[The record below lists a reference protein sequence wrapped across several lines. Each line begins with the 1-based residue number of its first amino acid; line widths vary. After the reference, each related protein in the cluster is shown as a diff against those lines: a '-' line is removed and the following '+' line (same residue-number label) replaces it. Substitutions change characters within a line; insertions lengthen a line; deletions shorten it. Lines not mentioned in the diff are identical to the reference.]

1 VLLLQAA
8 PNTHHSSDPL
18 RGQSP
23 LPGDLDDMDLELGPI
38 VLRNEPSFA
47 ALADFTADEETTFH
61 SFAGSLSAQLGS
73 PSSPTAGNSPLTTGN
88 THLTAGDMHLTAG
101 NSHLTAGDMH
111 LTAGDSHLTAG
122 NSHLTAGNSHLTAG
136 GAHLTAGGEQSR
148 GWGREGTF
156 QYASPPSPDMS
167 TLLAELL
174 SSEENP
180 FSTTRQ
186 QASDELVGLD
196 VLILQSDYDAN
207 WQIRTA
213 DVLCQ
218 VR

>member
-8 PNTHHSSDPL
+8 PNAHQTSNPL

-88 THLTAGDMHLTAG
+88 THLTAGG
-101 NSHLTAGDMH
+101 EQ
-111 LTAGDSHLTAG
+111 
-122 NSHLTAGNSHLTAG
+122 
-136 GAHLTAGGEQSR
+136 LTAGGEQSR

-180 FSTTRQ
+180 FTTTRQ
-186 QASDELVGLD
+186 QASDELVGLGVLIMWSEFDAIWQTKMGAFYVKSFWNSWSFYGTGGLD
-196 VLILQSDYDAN
+196 VLNLPFA
-207 WQIRTA
+207 R
-213 DVLCQ
+213 
-218 VR
+218 

>member
-1 VLLLQAA
+1 MLLLQAA
-8 PNTHHSSDPL
+8 PNAHQTSNPL

-88 THLTAGDMHLTAG
+88 THLTAGDAHLTAGGEHLTAG
-101 NSHLTAGDMH
+101 NS
-111 LTAGDSHLTAG
+111 
-122 NSHLTAGNSHLTAG
+122 
-136 GAHLTAGGEQSR
+136 HLTAGGEQSR

-180 FSTTRQ
+180 FTTTRQ
-186 QASDELVGLD
+186 HASDELVGLG
-196 VLILQSDYDAN
+196 VLIMWSEFDAI
-207 WQIRTA
+207 WQTKMA
-213 DVLCQ
+213 GVLCQ
-218 VR
+218 VVLESSELLKYRWFGRPQFAFCKVILSH